1 MKFPF
6 LPDFWDHLRQYTSA
20 RIALGRAGGS
30 IPTKSLLEFRLAH
43 ASARDAVN
51 NELNISLL
59 QDKLHSLSIPIIP
72 LQSFVENKQSYLLSP
87 HLGRRLNKASKELLT
102 EQTHAFDI
110 CLVAADGLS
119 STAIELHLTPLLEKL
134 LPLLK
139 DFDFNISPMCLV
151 KYGRV
156 AIGDDIADSL
166 KSQLVIVFIGERP
179 GLTTP
184 NSLGIY
190 LTYSPALGITDERRN
205 CISNIHEGGL
215 DYETAADKLIYLIK
229 EAFIRKISGVE
240 LKDERLM
247 L

>member
-6 LPDFWDHLRQYTSA
+6 LPDFWDHLKQYTSA

-43 ASARDAVN
+43 AKARDAVSK
-51 NELNISLL
+51 ELNIAGL
-59 QDKLHSLSIPIIP
+59 QSELASLSIPVLS
-72 LQSFVENKQSYLLSP
+72 LQSHVANKQVYLLSP
-87 HLGRRLNKASKELLT
+87 HLGRRLNDSSKEFLNS
-102 EQTHAFDI
+102 QSTHYDI

-119 STAIELHLTPLLEKL
+119 AAAIELHLKPLLKKL
-134 LPLLK
+134 LPQLK
-139 DFDFNISPMCLV
+139 DTSYSISPICLV

-156 AIGDDIADSL
+156 AVGDDVADSFT
-166 KSQLVIVFIGERP
+166 STMVIVFVGERP

-190 LTYSPALGITDERRN
+190 LTYLPRLGITDERRN
-205 CISNIHEGGL
+205 CISNVHDGGL
-215 DYETAADKLIYLIK
+215 DYEIAADKLMYLIK
-229 EAFIRKISGVE
+229 EAFRRKISGVE